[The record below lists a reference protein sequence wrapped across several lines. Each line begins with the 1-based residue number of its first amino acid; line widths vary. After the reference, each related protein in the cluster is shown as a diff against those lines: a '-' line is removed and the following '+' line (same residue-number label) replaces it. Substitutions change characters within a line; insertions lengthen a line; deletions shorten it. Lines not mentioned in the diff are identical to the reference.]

1 MFVFLFL
8 HFLSIA
14 SGVVDISLGF
24 RGRVVRDIAG
34 GVMHI
39 GLSGRRGIIGNIT
52 CGIMDVGLSN
62 RVDESRVEGVVD
74 NWGVGIC
81 DVGSSVREGIPRS
94 GQGSV
99 WESVDEGGDGS
110 GVVGGAGN

>member
-14 SGVVDISLGF
+14 SGVVDISLSF
-24 RGRVVRDIAG
+24 RGR
-34 GVMHI
+34 
-39 GLSGRRGIIGNIT
+39 IISNIT
-52 CGIMDVGLSN
+52 CGIVDVGLSDW
-62 RVDESRVEGVVD
+62 VDESGVEGVVD

-81 DVGSSVREGIPRS
+81 DVGSGVWEGIPRG

-110 GVVGGAGN
+110 RVVGGAGKGHRGEGKQSEALHGDCQA

>member
-14 SGVVDISLGF
+14 SGVVDVSLGF

-39 GLSGRRGIIGNIT
+39 GLCGRRRIISNIT
-52 CGIMDVGLSN
+52 CGIVDVGLSDG
-62 RVDESRVEGVVD
+62 VDESRVEGVVD

-81 DVGSSVREGIPRS
+81 DVGSSVREGVPRS

-110 GVVGGAGN
+110 GVVGGA

>member
-24 RGRVVRDIAG
+24 RGRVVRDIA
-34 GVMHI
+34 
-39 GLSGRRGIIGNIT
+39 

-62 RVDESRVEGVVD
+62 GVDESGVEGVVD

-81 DVGSSVREGIPRS
+81 DVGSSVREGIPRG

-99 WESVDEGGDGS
+99 WESVDEGGRRQRRRRR
-110 GVVGGAGN
+110 GGQGPQRRGQTERSTS

>member
-14 SGVVDISLGF
+14 SGVVDVSLGF
-24 RGRVVRDIAG
+24 RGRVVRDIA
-34 GVMHI
+34 
-39 GLSGRRGIIGNIT
+39 

-62 RVDESRVEGVVD
+62 GVDESGVEGVVD
-74 NWGVGIC
+74 NWG
-81 DVGSSVREGIPRS
+81 EGIPRG

-99 WESVDEGGDGS
+99 WESVDEGADGS
-110 GVVGGAGN
+110 GVVGGAGKGHRGEGNRVKHFMMTARLECPH

>member
-14 SGVVDISLGF
+14 SGVVDVSLGF
-24 RGRVVRDIAG
+24 GGRVVRDIAG
-34 GVMHI
+34 GVM
-39 GLSGRRGIIGNIT
+39 
-52 CGIMDVGLSN
+52 DVGLSN
-62 RVDESRVEGVVD
+62 WVDESGVEGVVD

-81 DVGSSVREGIPRS
+81 DVGSGVRQGIPRG

-110 GVVGGAGN
+110 GVVGGAGKGHRGEGKQSEALHDDCQA

>member
-1 MFVFLFL
+1 M
-8 HFLSIA
+8 HI
-14 SGVVDISLGF
+14 GLGF
-24 RGRVVRDIAG
+24 RGRVI
-34 GVMHI
+34 
-39 GLSGRRGIIGNIT
+39 SNIT
-52 CGIMDVGLSN
+52 CGIVDVGLSN
-62 RVDESRVEGVVD
+62 GVDESGLEGVVD

-110 GVVGGAGN
+110 GVVGGAGKGHRGEGKRAKHFMMTARLECPH

>member
-24 RGRVVRDIAG
+24 RGRVVRDIA
-34 GVMHI
+34 
-39 GLSGRRGIIGNIT
+39 
-52 CGIMDVGLSN
+52 CGIVDVGLSN
-62 RVDESRVEGVVD
+62 GVDESGVEGVVH

-81 DVGSSVREGIPRS
+81 DVGGSVWEGIPRG

-99 WESVDEGGDGS
+99 WESIDEGGDGS
-110 GVVGGAGN
+110 GVVGGAGKGHRGESKQSEALHGAYP